1 MKKTKGIITA
11 VLVASCLA
19 GCGNTTNYD
28 ENYGVY
34 DGSEVN
40 IKFYH
45 TMGNTLKPVF
55 DLYLEKFNELYPN
68 IKVEAKS
75 IGNYD
80 DVRDQIKTEISAT
93 EGPNIAYCYPDH
105 IALYNKANRIVVL
118 DNYIDSKEQQQTYAT
133 DPLVDNFT
141 EVLGLTEAQKADF
154 VEGYYNEG
162 KAFGDDKM
170 YSLPLSKSTEIL
182 YYDLTFFQKHNLT
195 VPTNWEE
202 MEDVCRQIKAI
213 DPAAIPLGYDSS
225 SNWFITM
232 CEQYGSDYT
241 SATGDHFLFNNAQ
254 NKAFVKEF
262 AEWYKDGLV
271 TIKELYGSYTSGLF
285 TNQTANDQGKT
296 VRSYMCIG
304 SSAGATYQL
313 PTQVNGKYPFEVGVA
328 PIPQVSEATA
338 SVISQGPS
346 LCLFKSS
353 NVQEVNASWLLMKYL
368 TTNVNFQAQFSMVS
382 GYVPV
387 IKSVFDH
394 PVYVEEF
401 LNKGDTGAGIAAASV
416 KVCVE
421 QADNYFYSPA
431 FVGSSEARD
440 QVGAIMSAAMSQAT
454 KTGGLTDAQL
464 DQIFQDA
471 IDECE
476 YIAG

>member
-1 MKKTKGIITA
+1 MKKTNYLLMG
-11 VLVASCLA
+11 LFVASCLT

-34 DGSEVN
+34 DGSAVT

-55 DLYLEKFNELYPN
+55 DSYLEDFNALYPN

-80 DVRDQIKTEISAT
+80 DVRDQIKTEISAS

-118 DNYIDSKEQQQTYAT
+118 DNYIDSTEVQTTYAT
-133 DPLVDNFT
+133 DPADVYT
-141 EVLGLTEAQKADF
+141 EQLGLTQAQINDF
-154 VEGYYNEG
+154 VSGYYEEG
-162 KAFGDDKM
+162 KAFGDGKM
-170 YSLPLSKSTEIL
+170 YSLPLSKSTEVL
-182 YYDLTFFQKHNLT
+182 YYDITFFKKHNLK

-202 MEDVCRQIKAI
+202 METICRAIKAI
-213 DPAAIPLGYDSS
+213 DPALVPLGYDSS

-232 CEQYGSDYT
+232 CEQYGSPYT

-262 AEWYKDGLV
+262 ANWYKDGLV
-271 TIKELYGSYTSGLF
+271 TIKELYGSYTSSLF
-285 TNQTANDQGKT
+285 TNQTANDSGKV
-296 VRSYMCIG
+296 VRSVMCIG

-313 PTQVNGKYPFEVGVA
+313 PTQVNGAYPFEVGVA
-328 PIPQVSEATA
+328 PIPQVSSEKAA
-338 SVISQGPS
+338 VISQGPS

-353 NVQEVNASWLLMKYL
+353 NVQEVNASWLLMKFL
-368 TTNVNFQAQFSMVS
+368 TTNVGFQAQFSMVS

-387 IKSVFDH
+387 IKSTFNNE
-394 PVYVEEF
+394 VYKTEF
-401 LNKGDTGAGIAAASV
+401 LDKGDTGAGIAAASV

-440 QVGAIMSAAMSQAT
+440 QVGSIMAAAMSQAA
-454 KTGGLTDAQL
+454 KPEGLSDAQL
-464 DQIFQDA
+464 DTIFKDA
-471 IDECE
+471 VDECE

>member
-1 MKKTKGIITA
+1 MKKRYGLIIP
-11 VLVASCLA
+11 VLLAASLSS
-19 GCGNTTNYD
+19 CGGTQYD

-40 IKFYH
+40 ITFYH

-55 DLYLEKFNELYPN
+55 DNYLEKFNEMYPN
-68 IKVEAKS
+68 INVEAKS

-118 DNYIDSKEQQQTYAT
+118 DNYIDSTEMQTTYYA
-133 DPLVDNFT
+133 DESWNEE
-141 EVLGLTEAQKADF
+141 EVLGLTAEQKADF
-154 VEGYYNEG
+154 VEGYYEEG
-162 KAFGDDKM
+162 RAFGDGKM
-170 YSLPLSKSTEIL
+170 YSLPLSKSTEVL
-182 YYDLTFFQKHNLT
+182 YYDITFFEKHKLD

-202 MEDVCRQIKAI
+202 MEEVCRAIKAI
-213 DPAAIPLGYDSS
+213 DPASVPLGYDSS

-232 CEQYGSDYT
+232 CEQYNSPYT
-241 SATGDHFLFNNAQ
+241 SATGDHFLFNNDQ
-254 NKAFVKEF
+254 NKTFVKEF
-262 AEWYKDGLV
+262 ANWYKDGLV

-285 TNQTANDQGKT
+285 TNTSANDQGKV

-313 PTQVNGKYPFEVGVA
+313 PTQVNGAYPFEVGVA
-328 PIPQVSEATA
+328 QIPQVSETRAK
-338 SVISQGPS
+338 VISQGPS

-368 TTNVNFQAQFSMVS
+368 TTNVAFQAQFSMVS

-387 IKSVFDH
+387 IKSAFKNE
-394 PVYVEEF
+394 VYVEEF
-401 LNKGDTGAGIAAASV
+401 LNKGDTGAGIAASSV
-416 KVCVE
+416 KVSVE

-440 QVGAIMSAAMSQAT
+440 QVGAIMAAAMSQAS
-454 KTGGLTDAQL
+454 KPEGLTDAML
-464 DQIFQDA
+464 NQIFQDA
-471 IDECE
+471 VDECE